1 MKRWIGMWA
10 ITLSFSVFA
19 SGAQQLHKRFDF
31 VKKNNELTHVL
42 IKRVSTKFTLAPYLR
57 QVKSDLKVL
66 VSTNKNTLDS
76 QIDELQDWIEENSSE
91 KADLSEKVLAI
102 RDALYELKGADV
114 DSIFKTISD
123 KGIFKKLE
131 SELSDLFLNFSPAI
145 IANTTD
151 ARFFYKRNVSYE
163 VIKKVLDFARKRL
176 SSLPILNV
184 AAVMIDRVHNMILD
198 QRAFHQNMLL
208 HYLQNYSE
216 IELGLT
222 KSEVDRVIS
231 SIYESRISALNYME
245 SNTAVAN
252 WKSYGVNK
260 FFTLLR
266 AANTKVR
273 RTAST
278 YDELGPRYN
287 YAFIEVIE
295 GGKRVVKNLIDS
307 QHSFT
312 SRSATAFYFDGPLK
326 IKRMRILLNLAQLGI
341 GFVPVP
347 SWLKSQ
353 VVNFIGSMYTEQ
365 SKTEG
370 ALVGYFESHGNFEM
384 VNYLFNQSQNPYL
397 VK

>member
-19 SGAQQLHKRFDF
+19 SGAQQLHKRFEF
-31 VKKNNELTHVL
+31 VKKDNELTHVL

-66 VSTNKNTLDS
+66 VSTNKNALDS
-76 QIDELQDWIEENSSE
+76 QMDELQDWIEENSSE

-102 RDALYELKGADV
+102 RDALYELKGADI
-114 DSIFKTISD
+114 DLIFKTISD
-123 KGIFKKLE
+123 QGVFAKLE

-184 AAVMIDRVHNMILD
+184 ATVMIDRVHNMILD

-216 IELGLT
+216 SELGLT

-260 FFTLLR
+260 FYSLLR

-273 RTAST
+273 RSAST
-278 YDELGPRYN
+278 YDELW
-287 YAFIEVIE
+287 A
-295 GGKRVVKNLIDS
+295 
-307 QHSFT
+307 
-312 SRSATAFYFDGPLK
+312 
-326 IKRMRILLNLAQLGI
+326 LL
-341 GFVPVP
+341 
-347 SWLKSQ
+347 
-353 VVNFIGSMYTEQ
+353 
-365 SKTEG
+365 
-370 ALVGYFESHGNFEM
+370 
-384 VNYLFNQSQNPYL
+384 
-397 VK
+397 